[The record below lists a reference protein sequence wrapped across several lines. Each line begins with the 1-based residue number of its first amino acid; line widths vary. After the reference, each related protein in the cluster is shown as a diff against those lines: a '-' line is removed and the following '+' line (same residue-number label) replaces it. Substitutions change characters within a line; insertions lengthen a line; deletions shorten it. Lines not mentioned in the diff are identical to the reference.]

1 MTKTR
6 RILITIAVLL
16 LLGACG
22 GGDDS
27 GGGGSGGGGGATV
40 SIAALDNSFD
50 PAELS
55 VPSGEVTV
63 EFTNDGEN
71 PHTFTSKEL
80 DFDTG
85 TLQGGESETV
95 TFEAPSETTPFECTI
110 HGASG
115 MTGEIVP
122 E

>member
-1 MTKTR
+1 MTTKR
-6 RILITIAVLL
+6 RILVTIAVPL

-22 GGDDS
+22 GDDS
-27 GGGGSGGGGGATV
+27 GAGGGGATV

-63 EFTNDGEN
+63 EVTNDGEN
-71 PHTFTSKEL
+71 PHTFTSEEL
-80 DFDTG
+80 GFDTG
-85 TLQGGESETV
+85 TLQGGESKTV
-95 TFEAPSETTPFECTI
+95 TFEAPSEATPFECTI

-115 MTGEIVP
+115 MTGEIAP

>member
-1 MTKTR
+1 MNGAHK
-6 RILITIAVLL
+6 LLVVITASLL
-16 LLGACG
+16 SAACG
-22 GGDDS
+22 GGGDS
-27 GGGGSGGGGGATV
+27 GGGGDGGGGGAGVTITAV
-40 SIAALDNSFD
+40 DNSFD

-71 PHTFTSKEL
+71 SHTFTSADLE
-80 DFDTG
+80 FDSG
-85 TLQGGESETV
+85 TVQGGESATV
-95 TFEAPSETTPFECTI
+95 TFTAPSEATPFECSI

-115 MTGEIVP
+115 MTGEIIP

>member
-1 MTKTR
+1 MNKAR
-6 RILITIAVLL
+6 RILVTIAVSLL
-16 LLGACG
+16 VGACG
-22 GGDDS
+22 GG
-27 GGGGSGGGGGATV
+27 GGESGGGGGATV
-40 SIAALDNSFD
+40 SIAAQDNSFD

-71 PHTFTSKEL
+71 PHTFTSEEL
-80 DFDTG
+80 GFDTG
-85 TLQGGESETV
+85 TLQGGESGTV
-95 TFEAPSETTPFECTI
+95 TFEAPSETTPFECSI

-115 MTGEIVP
+115 MTGEITP